1 MSTIQ
6 IIELYFYCDDDDD
19 DGPSMWILWLS
30 RWTLSKEHMLNQ
42 QPLMRHVQML
52 TLLSVYR
59 LKGDK
64 IEIKMVVV
72 GCPSVWSDYPDP
84 TKEH

>member
-1 MSTIQ
+1 
-6 IIELYFYCDDDDD
+6 
-19 DGPSMWILWLS
+19 
-30 RWTLSKEHMLNQ
+30 MLNQ